1 MDYWTLFQALP
12 RPSAAAAYTIDN
24 SMSSVRIARS
34 YANRPA
40 LIMVM
45 SDEGHSLTPRRLA
58 NLTFTPPT
66 EMLVARTDGTV
77 EHSRFAV
84 LECVADDPELG
95 RYFCRVLSAFFAE
108 GDVAASEASLAAEL
122 ERLLDGIAALF
133 RSLRRPGKTTVQ
145 GLWAELAIIL
155 WASTPERAISA
166 WHSEATQLHDFGV
179 GAFRLEVK
187 STEKKLREHFFRLDQ
202 LSSATAGATIIASL
216 MLQRSSHGPS
226 VFELVN
232 DISAQV
238 GHEAARRLETIV
250 ADSLGEAWR
259 DADTDDLRFDLAATK
274 ATLRCYRVE
283 DIPQVPQPL
292 PVGVKSVSFSADL
305 SASPDVP
312 LADVRVLAPFYA
324 ELLPAEASAR
334 ASA

>member
-1 MDYWTLFQALP
+1 MDFWTLFQALP
-12 RPSAAAAYTIDN
+12 KPSSAAAFTIDT
-24 SMSSVRIARS
+24 STSSVRIARS
-34 YANRPA
+34 FANHPA
-40 LIMVM
+40 LIIAMV
-45 SDEGHSLTPRRLA
+45 DDDDSLTPRRLA

-66 EMLVARTDGTV
+66 EMLVARTDGSV
-77 EHSRFAV
+77 EQARFAV
-84 LECVADDPELG
+84 LECIAEDPELG
-95 RYFCRVLSAFFAE
+95 RYFCRVLSAFFVD
-108 GDVAASEASLAAEL
+108 GDVAASGASMATEL
-122 ERLLDGIAALF
+122 ERVLDGIAALF

-145 GLWAELAIIL
+145 GLWAELAIIR
-155 WASTPERAISA
+155 WASAPERAISA
-166 WHSEATQLHDFGV
+166 WHSEVTQLHDFGV
-179 GAFRLEVK
+179 GAFRIEIK

-202 LSSATAGATIIASL
+202 LNSATAGATIIASL

-238 GHEAARRLETIV
+238 GHEAAMRLETIV

-259 DADTDDLRFDLAATK
+259 DADTDDLRFDLDATK
-274 ATLRCYRVE
+274 ATLRCYRVD

-305 SASPDVP
+305 SASPDHS

-324 ELLPAEASAR
+324 DLLPPEPALRVPA
-334 ASA
+334 